1 MSFKFEVMIQSLQ
14 VASQYIGTTL
24 FMAITAII
32 IGVIL
37 GLGIALIRLYRI
49 KGLSQFFQVV
59 VTLLKG
65 IPMVLIILALY
76 LIASKQFDVWSE
88 SMNWSLRFRDF
99 NMVWIAISALSLLA
113 TINSSEIFRGAFA
126 AIKKGQFDAAKSMGM
141 TNLQTIRRVL
151 LPQAIP
157 ISLPMFSNLLISLI
171 KASSLASMVSVVD
184 VFAAAKI
191 TAQQNYRFLEAY
203 VAVAVIY
210 WGISLV
216 IEKGAQMLEQ
226 RMTRSKLRRAI
237 L

>member
-1 MSFKFEVMIQSLQ
+1 MSFKFEVMIQSLL

-24 FMAITAII
+24 FMAITAIV

-157 ISLPMFSNLLISLI
+157 ISLPMFSNLLISLV

-226 RMTRSKLRRAI
+226 RMTRKLRRAI

>member
-126 AIKKGQFDAAKSMGM
+126 AIKKGQFDAAKSTGM

-226 RMTRSKLRRAI
+226 RMTRKLRRAI

>member
-1 MSFKFEVMIQSLQ
+1 MSFKFEVMIESLK

-24 FMAITAII
+24 FMAITALV
-32 IGVIL
+32 IGVVL
-37 GLGIALIRLYRI
+37 GLAIALIRLYRI
-49 KGLSQFFQVV
+49 KGLTQFFQVA

-76 LIASKQFDVWSE
+76 LVSSKQFDVWAE

-99 NMVWIAISALSLLA
+99 NMVWIAVTALSLFA
-113 TINSSEIFRGAFA
+113 RINSSEVFRGAFA
-126 AIKKGQFDAAKSMGM
+126 AIKPGQFDAAKSMGM
-141 TNLQTIRRVL
+141 TNLQTIRRML

-157 ISLPMFSNLLISLI
+157 ISLPMFSNLLITLV
-171 KASSLASMVSVVD
+171 KASSLASLVSVTD

-216 IEKGAQMLEQ
+216 IEKTAQLLEE
-226 RMTRSKLRRAI
+226 RMTRKLRRAI

>member
-1 MSFKFEVMIQSLQ
+1 MSFKFEVMIQSLK

-24 FMAITAII
+24 FM
-32 IGVIL
+32 
-37 GLGIALIRLYRI
+37 
-49 KGLSQFFQVV
+49 
-59 VTLLKG
+59 
-65 IPMVLIILALY
+65 
-76 LIASKQFDVWSE
+76 
-88 SMNWSLRFRDF
+88 
-99 NMVWIAISALSLLA
+99 A

-157 ISLPMFSNLLISLI
+157 ISLPMFSNLLISLV

-216 IEKGAQMLEQ
+216 IEKGAQLLEE
-226 RMTRSKLRRAI
+226 RMTRKLRRAI

>member
-76 LIASKQFDVWSE
+76 LVASKQFDVWSE

-203 VAVAVIY
+203 VAVVVIY

-226 RMTRSKLRRAI
+226 RMTRKLRRAI

>member
-76 LIASKQFDVWSE
+76 LVASKQFDVWSE

-99 NMVWIAISALSLLA
+99 NMVWIAISALTLLA

-126 AIKKGQFDAAKSMGM
+126 AIKKGQFDAAKAMGM

-226 RMTRSKLRRAI
+226 RMTRKLRRAI

>member
-191 TAQQNYRFLEAY
+191 TAQQNYLFLEAY

-226 RMTRSKLRRAI
+226 RMTRKLRRAI

>member
-24 FMAITAII
+24 FMAITAIV

-203 VAVAVIY
+203 VAVVVIY

-226 RMTRSKLRRAI
+226 RMTRKLRRAI

>member
-203 VAVAVIY
+203 VAVVVIY

-226 RMTRSKLRRAI
+226 RMTRKLRRAI

>member
-1 MSFKFEVMIQSLQ
+1 MSFKFEVMIQSLK

-24 FMAITAII
+24 FMAITAIV

-49 KGLSQFFQVV
+49 KGLSQFFQVA

-76 LIASKQFDVWSE
+76 LVASKQFDVWSE

-151 LPQAIP
+151 IPQAIP
-157 ISLPMFSNLLISLI
+157 ISLPMFSNLLISLV

-216 IEKGAQMLEQ
+216 IEKGAQLLEQ
-226 RMTRSKLRRAI
+226 RMTRKLRRAI

>member
-1 MSFKFEVMIQSLQ
+1 MSFKFEVMIESLK

-24 FMAITAII
+24 FMAITALV
-32 IGVIL
+32 IGVVL
-37 GLGIALIRLYRI
+37 GLAIALIRLYRI
-49 KGLSQFFQVV
+49 KGLTQFFQVA

-76 LIASKQFDVWSE
+76 LVSSKQFDVWAE

-99 NMVWIAISALSLLA
+99 NMVWIAVTALSLFA
-113 TINSSEIFRGAFA
+113 TINSSEVFRGAFA
-126 AIKKGQFDAAKSMGM
+126 AIKPGQFDAAKSMGM
-141 TNLQTIRRVL
+141 TNLQTIRRML

-157 ISLPMFSNLLISLI
+157 ISLPMFSNLLITLV

-216 IEKGAQMLEQ
+216 IEKIAQLLEE
-226 RMTRSKLRRAI
+226 RMTRKLRRAI

>member
-14 VASQYIGTTL
+14 VASQYIGPTL

-226 RMTRSKLRRAI
+226 RMTRKLRRAI

>member
-24 FMAITAII
+24 FMAITAIV

-226 RMTRSKLRRAI
+226 RKTRKLRRAI

>member
-24 FMAITAII
+24 FMAITAIF

-203 VAVAVIY
+203 VAVVVIY

-226 RMTRSKLRRAI
+226 RMTRKLRRAI

>member
-24 FMAITAII
+24 FMAITAIV

-76 LIASKQFDVWSE
+76 LVASKQFDVWSE

-203 VAVAVIY
+203 VAVVVIY

-226 RMTRSKLRRAI
+226 RMTRKLRRAI

>member
-1 MSFKFEVMIQSLQ
+1 MSFKFEVMIESLK

-24 FMAITAII
+24 FMAITALV
-32 IGVIL
+32 IGVVL
-37 GLGIALIRLYRI
+37 GLAIALIRLYRI
-49 KGLSQFFQVV
+49 KGLTQFFQVA

-76 LIASKQFDVWSE
+76 LVSSKQFDVWAE

-99 NMVWIAISALSLLA
+99 NMVWIAVTALSLFA
-113 TINSSEIFRGAFA
+113 TINSSEVFRGAFA
-126 AIKKGQFDAAKSMGM
+126 AIKPGQFDAAKSMGM
-141 TNLQTIRRVL
+141 TNLQTIRRML

-157 ISLPMFSNLLISLI
+157 ISLPMFSNLLITLV

-216 IEKGAQMLEQ
+216 IEKTAQLLEE
-226 RMTRSKLRRAI
+226 RMTRKLRRAI

>member
-1 MSFKFEVMIQSLQ
+1 MSFKFEVMFQSLK
-14 VASQYIGTTL
+14 VASQYVGTTL
-24 FMAITAII
+24 FMAITALV

-37 GLGIALIRLYRI
+37 GLGIALVRLYRI
-49 KGLSQFFQVV
+49 KGLSQFFQAV

-76 LIASKQFDVWSE
+76 LIASKQFDVWAK
-88 SMNWSLRFRDF
+88 SMHWSLRFKDF
-99 NMVWIAISALSLLA
+99 NMVWIAVAALSLMA

-126 AIKKGQFDAAKSMGM
+126 AVKPGQFDAAKSIGL
-141 TNLQTIRRVL
+141 TNLQTIRRML

-157 ISLPMFSNLLISLI
+157 ISLPMFSNLLIGLV

-216 IEKGAQMLEQ
+216 IEKIVQILEE
-226 RMTRSKLRRAI
+226 RMSRKLRRAI

>member
-1 MSFKFEVMIQSLQ
+1 MSFKFEVMIQSLK

-24 FMAITAII
+24 FMAITAIV

-191 TAQQNYRFLEAY
+191 TAQQNYWFLEAY

-226 RMTRSKLRRAI
+226 RMTRKLRRAI

>member
-157 ISLPMFSNLLISLI
+157 ISLPMFSNLLISLV

-203 VAVAVIY
+203 VAVVVIY

-226 RMTRSKLRRAI
+226 RMTRKLRRAI

>member
-24 FMAITAII
+24 FMAITAIF

-76 LIASKQFDVWSE
+76 LVASKQFDVWSE

-203 VAVAVIY
+203 VAVVVIY

-226 RMTRSKLRRAI
+226 RMTRKLRRAI

>member
-203 VAVAVIY
+203 VAVVVIY

-216 IEKGAQMLEQ
+216 IEKGAQMLAQ
-226 RMTRSKLRRAI
+226 RMTRKLRRAI

>member
-1 MSFKFEVMIQSLQ
+1 MSFKFEVMIQSLK
-14 VASQYIGTTL
+14 VASQYISTTL
-24 FMAITAII
+24 FMAITAIV

-226 RMTRSKLRRAI
+226 RMTRKLRRAI

>member
-141 TNLQTIRRVL
+141 TNLRTIRRVL

-226 RMTRSKLRRAI
+226 RMTRKLRRAI